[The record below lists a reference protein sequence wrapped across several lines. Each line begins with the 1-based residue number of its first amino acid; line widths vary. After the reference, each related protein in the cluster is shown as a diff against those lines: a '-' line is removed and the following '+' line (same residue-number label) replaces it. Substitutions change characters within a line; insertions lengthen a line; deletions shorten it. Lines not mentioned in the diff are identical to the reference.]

1 MKFLLYLRLILH
13 SCLLGMVVLWYSLDY
28 LAAKNLE
35 IGQVHLLIYFLPI
48 PVSDPIL
55 EAAVPCATRLVRV
68 P

>member
-1 MKFLLYLRLILH
+1 MF
-13 SCLLGMVVLWYSLDY
+13 GMVVLWCSLDY
-28 LAAKNLE
+28 QAAKNFE
-35 IGQVHLLIYFLPI
+35 IGQVHLLIYFFPV